1 VQLRSSVRKAQA
13 FFFFFF
19 NAVLPCLHFF
29 EIAYLSGYELFMSG
43 EGRGRAGRGRKSEKT
58 YAWAE
63 EYLK

>member
-1 VQLRSSVRKAQA
+1 
-13 FFFFFF
+13 
-19 NAVLPCLHFF
+19 VLPCLHFF